1 MNEHTNDLNAE
12 LSFRGLQ
19 NIILVCWK
27 DKIKALKN
35 HEQQTDPSGG
45 NKFFFT
51 QSEAL
56 FIISKL

>member
-19 NIILVCWK
+19 EVILVRWK
-27 DKIKALKN
+27 KKIKALKN
-35 HEQQTDPSGG
+35 HEQQRDPSGG
-45 NKFFFT
+45 NEFFFA

-56 FIISKL
+56 FILSKL